1 MAALIFLVALKLLLW
16 PCNPQQGW
24 GGDYAGY
31 LGQARQVVEGNPLSE
46 TYYIYNPA
54 LPYLAP
60 PAYPMGFSLV
70 LAPIY
75 AISGLDLTLFV
86 RFVTFTWWCS
96 GMLLFL
102 LSRRH
107 FSLPVSLGISMIWL
121 FNPYMFAA
129 KNGVLPDH
137 LFTCWMLLAIYWYA
151 HKDRSSLKNALIC
164 GVFAGLAWITRAN
177 GVVLLLAF
185 GADVLF
191 GHLSSWI
198 KERKWH
204 IDTAAWKNTGITIAV
219 AIVIQL
225 LTHQVFFRLPEGG
238 SYFDQLVYHDNLSKI
253 FQSNLDANFA
263 ILIQFFLPT
272 SPLPFDLPTKDIA
285 MQLGGI
291 VALGA
296 VMTGLIVASGPAFR
310 FYRILAA
317 GFVAVLVIWPMAQSL
332 RYIAPV
338 IPVLFLFGAEGI
350 RRVQADIPLTTA
362 LKWLAVPLL
371 LFGEYQRLDQKIG
384 EKTLLDN
391 VGSPEHESNQQAYRY
406 VRDSLPVDARLA
418 YHHPLIL
425 GLYARKKS
433 MHWARHEKSEMI
445 LEEFRSNSIQ
455 YLLVNN
461 WLLETDDP
469 LKRFM
474 NEQSGHLTTVWQN
487 ERNILY
493 RLQ

>member
-1 MAALIFLVALKLLLW
+1 
-16 PCNPQQGW
+16 
-24 GGDYAGY
+24 
-31 LGQARQVVEGNPLSE
+31 
-46 TYYIYNPA
+46 
-54 LPYLAP
+54 
-60 PAYPMGFSLV
+60 
-70 LAPIY
+70 
-75 AISGLDLTLFV
+75 
-86 RFVTFTWWCS
+86 
-96 GMLLFL
+96 
-102 LSRRH
+102 
-107 FSLPVSLGISMIWL
+107 MIWL

-177 GVVLLLAF
+177 GVVLLLII
-185 GADVLF
+185 GADVLYEQ
-191 GHLSSWI
+191 LESWWQQREWKI
-198 KERKWH
+198 N
-204 IDTAAWKNTGITIAV
+204 TASWKYAAITVGV
-219 AIVIQL
+219 ATVIQL
-225 LTHQVFFRLPEGG
+225 LVHQVLFRLPSEG
-238 SYFDQLVYHDNLSKI
+238 SYFDQLRYEGPFLQHLRVNMETNVMILT
-253 FQSNLDANFA
+253 NFFE
-263 ILIQFFLPT
+263 LEPEM
-272 SPLPFDLPTKDIA
+272 PFGIKNKDIA
-285 MQLGGI
+285 VRLGGTVVVGFI
-291 VALGA
+291 IA
-296 VMTGLIVASGPAFR
+296 GLLTARGKVFR
-310 FYRILAA
+310 FYRILLA
-317 GFVAVLVIWPMAQSL
+317 GFILLLIVWPMAQSL
-332 RYIAPV
+332 RYIAPA

-350 RRVQADIPLTTA
+350 RMLQTDNKMTTA

-406 VRDSLPVDARLA
+406 VRDSLPSDARLA

-474 NEQSGHLTTVWQN
+474 NEQSGHLTAVWQN